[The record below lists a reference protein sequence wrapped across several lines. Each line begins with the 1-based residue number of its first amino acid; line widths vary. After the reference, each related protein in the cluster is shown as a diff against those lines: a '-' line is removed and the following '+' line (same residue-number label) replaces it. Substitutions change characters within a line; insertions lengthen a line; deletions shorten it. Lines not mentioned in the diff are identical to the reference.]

1 MSSALLPFRCRPT
14 WRGGTHQCNAQSPGP
29 TRTPVPWQARHK
41 GKGPKTD
48 PSTPGS
54 TKRGKNLWDEPA
66 EVFTAMGTSGLVV
79 ALQDGELRAADEL
92 SLWGVVNKTESLAE
106 MDAPVQETEGA
117 ARKRKIAKMAYNR
130 ALGRLETHEHALK
143 KAAQAKQDGVED
155 EDDDEDKD
163 EDEDEV

>member
-1 MSSALLPFRCRPT
+1 MDQMGAAGQSLHLSFGSSA
-14 WRGGTHQCNAQSPGP
+14 
-29 TRTPVPWQARHK
+29 
-41 GKGPKTD
+41 
-48 PSTPGS
+48 
-54 TKRGKNLWDEPA
+54 
-66 EVFTAMGTSGLVV
+66 TSKLGVV
-79 ALQDGELRAADEL
+79 QDGELRAADEL

>member
-1 MSSALLPFRCRPT
+1 MSSA
-14 WRGGTHQCNAQSPGP
+14 
-29 TRTPVPWQARHK
+29 
-41 GKGPKTD
+41 
-48 PSTPGS
+48 STPLGAAGQSLHLSFGS
-54 TKRGKNLWDEPA
+54 SA
-66 EVFTAMGTSGLVV
+66 TSKLGVV
-79 ALQDGELRAADEL
+79 QDGELRAADEL

-155 EDDDEDKD
+155 DSSKARDVQINQVCKARVFLTDKIANAVLHRPD
-163 EDEDEV
+163 AQTVASVIRAAKRNRHA